1 MPYDSAPRNCFFQR
15 RQGMTLERLFLLIPH
30 VAEAPEPLWAP
41 RAPRP
46 KESLMFTL
54 SNPAWKSNHPVAAAA
69 GLIHTPSDQAAASP
83 TSHRANEAFSPIPLE
98 VEDAAVG
105 SPHCHGF
112 IWCITQL
119 PSDSW
124 QTTRPTGSEF
134 RSDCR
139 HCFCDAV
146 GHEQGMEARS
156 AAPEMRYESPRVCH
170 FSRLLSGAKEQSL
183 NSAVGFSSPFSNR
196 CVMRPF
202 SVFGTSSRVTACT

>member
-105 SPHCHGF
+105 SPIVTVSFGASRNF
-112 IWCITQL
+112 RL
-119 PSDSW
+119 
-124 QTTRPTGSEF
+124 TRGKPPARQVRNFEATAGTVFVMPWDTNKEWKHEVPHRKCDTSRRVSVTF
-134 RSDCR
+134 RAFS
-139 HCFCDAV
+139 
-146 GHEQGMEARS
+146 
-156 AAPEMRYESPRVCH
+156 PERKSKV
-170 FSRLLSGAKEQSL
+170 
-183 NSAVGFSSPFSNR
+183 
-196 CVMRPF
+196 
-202 SVFGTSSRVTACT
+202 